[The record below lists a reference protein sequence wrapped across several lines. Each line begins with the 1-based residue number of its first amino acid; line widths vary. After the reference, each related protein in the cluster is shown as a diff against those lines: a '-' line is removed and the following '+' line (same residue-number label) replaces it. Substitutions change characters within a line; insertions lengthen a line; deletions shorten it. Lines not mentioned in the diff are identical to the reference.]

1 MRQEDVPEVWSN
13 RAWLA
18 ASRNAEKL
26 GIRMHGGEMG
36 NLIDAALAAVAPLIA
51 KAERERCAE
60 LADVGN
66 SMAQSPGAKR
76 TASSIAAAIRALGD
90 ADG

>member
-1 MRQEDVPEVWSN
+1 
-13 RAWLA
+13 
-18 ASRNAEKL
+18 
-26 GIRMHGGEMG
+26 MHGGEMG